1 MTSKNQRRQPNENTA
16 TKFRRLLTESVS
28 DEDFRA
34 VILALVTS
42 AKGGDLGAAKL
53 LIDRCCGKPSVADEL
68 DLLPSASTSPAT
80 SPATAE
86 NTSGTPSDEPASLQ
100 RRRADIAARIQAL
113 SH

>member
-1 MTSKNQRRQPNENTA
+1 MTSKNHRRRPNENTA

-34 VILALVTS
+34 VISALVS
-42 AKGGDLGAAKL
+42 AAKGGDLGAAKL

-68 DLLPSASTSPAT
+68 DLLPSPAT
-80 SPATAE
+80 SAATAE
-86 NTSGTPSDEPASLQ
+86 NTTGGPSDEPANLQ
-100 RRRADIAARIQAL
+100 QRRADIAARIQAL

>member
-1 MTSKNQRRQPNENTA
+1 MTSKNQRRQPSENTA

-34 VILALVTS
+34 VISALVTS

-80 SPATAE
+80 AE